1 MKRIVIALLAPLLLG
16 GCLFSPGKFTSE
28 LQLFANDQFAFTYD
42 GEIQM
47 LALGKLAEMA
57 NNSDENFVA
66 ECYDADFDMAECS
79 EAEIAEQQAEWDAG
93 AEDRRAEQ
101 AREAEKMR
109 AVMGGIDPAN
119 PEAAQ
124 EVAARLERQRGWER
138 VTYKGDGVFDVA
150 FAISGTL
157 THDFTFPTIE
167 GMLGANAFVSVNL
180 RDGGQVRVN
189 APGFSREQDSNPML
203 GGGSLAALATMAE
216 GDDDEGMPQIVMPKG
231 TFTIVTDGRV
241 LANNTDEGPAP
252 HAAGQSLSW
261 KIGATTRQSPTALI
275 AFD

>member
-1 MKRIVIALLAPLLLG
+1 MAAASFGVHQPRQWPREWSGA
-16 GCLFSPGKFTSE
+16 
-28 LQLFANDQFAFTYD
+28 
-42 GEIQM
+42 
-47 LALGKLAEMA
+47 AERA
-57 NNSDENFVA
+57 
-66 ECYDADFDMAECS
+66 

-119 PEAAQ
+119 PQAAQ
-124 EVAARLERQRGWER
+124 ELAARLERQRGWQR

-150 FAISGTL
+150 FAVSGTL

-180 RDGGQVRVN
+180 RDGAQVRVD
-189 APGFSREQDSNPML
+189 APDFSRQQDSNPMF
-203 GGGSLAALATMAE
+203 GGGSLAALAAMAE
-216 GDDDEGMPQIVMPKG
+216 ADESGDIPQIVMPEG

-261 KIGATTRQSPTALI
+261 TIGATTRQAPTALI

>member
-1 MKRIVIALLAPLLLG
+1 MALLAPLLLG

-28 LQLFANDQFAFTYD
+28 LQLFADDQLAFTYD

-47 LALGKLAEMA
+47 LALSKLAEMA
-57 NNSDENFVA
+57 NNGDESFVA
-66 ECYDADFDMAECS
+66 ECYDADFEMAECS

-119 PEAAQ
+119 PQAAQ
-124 EVAARLERQRGWER
+124 ELAARLERQRGWQR

-150 FAISGTL
+150 FAVSGTL

-180 RDGGQVRVN
+180 RDGAQVRVD
-189 APGFSREQDSNPML
+189 APDFSRQQDSNPMF
-203 GGGSLAALATMAE
+203 GGGSLAALAAMAE
-216 GDDDEGMPQIVMPKG
+216 ADESGDIPQIVMPEG

-261 KIGATTRQSPTALI
+261 TIGATTRQAPTALI

>member
-1 MKRIVIALLAPLLLG
+1 MNRIVIALLAPLLLG
-16 GCLFSPGKFTSE
+16 GCLLSPGKFASE
-28 LQLFANDQFAFTYD
+28 LQLFADDQFAFTYD

-47 LALGKLAEMA
+47 LALSKLAEMA
-57 NNSDENFVA
+57 NNSDESFVA
-66 ECYDADFDMAECS
+66 ECYDADFEMAECS

-119 PEAAQ
+119 PQAAQ
-124 EVAARLERQRGWER
+124 ELAARLERQRGWQR

-150 FAISGTL
+150 FAVSGTL

-180 RDGGQVRVN
+180 RDGAQVRVD
-189 APGFSREQDSNPML
+189 APDFSRQQDSNPMF
-203 GGGSLAALATMAE
+203 GGGSLAALAAMAE
-216 GDDDEGMPQIVMPKG
+216 ADESGDIPQIVMPEG

-261 KIGATTRQSPTALI
+261 TIGATTRQAPTALI

>member
-16 GCLFSPGKFTSE
+16 GCLLSPGKFTSE
-28 LQLFANDQFAFTYD
+28 LQLFADDQFAFTYD
-42 GEIQM
+42 GEFQM
-47 LALGKLAEMA
+47 LALSKLAEMA
-57 NNSDENFVA
+57 NNSDESFVA
-66 ECYDADFDMAECS
+66 ECYDADFEMAECS

-119 PEAAQ
+119 PQAAQ
-124 EVAARLERQRGWER
+124 ELAARLERQRGWQR

-150 FAISGTL
+150 FAVSGTL

-180 RDGGQVRVN
+180 RDGAQVRVD
-189 APGFSREQDSNPML
+189 APDFSRQQDSNPMF
-203 GGGSLAALATMAE
+203 GGGSLAALAAMAE
-216 GDDDEGMPQIVMPKG
+216 ADESGDIPQIVMPEG

-261 KIGATTRQSPTALI
+261 TIGATTRQAPTALI

>member
-16 GCLFSPGKFTSE
+16 GCLLSPGKFASE
-28 LQLFANDQFAFTYD
+28 LQLFADDQFAFTYD

-47 LALGKLAEMA
+47 LALSKLAEMA
-57 NNSDENFVA
+57 NNSDESFVA
-66 ECYDADFDMAECS
+66 ECYDADFEMAECS

-93 AEDRRAEQ
+93 AEDRRAKQ

-119 PEAAQ
+119 PQAAQ
-124 EVAARLERQRGWER
+124 ELAARLERQRGWQR

-150 FAISGTL
+150 FAVSGTL

-167 GMLGANAFVSVNL
+167 GMLGANAFVSINL
-180 RDGGQVRVN
+180 RDGAQVRVD
-189 APGFSREQDSNPML
+189 APGFSRQQDTNPMF
-203 GGGSLAALATMAE
+203 GGGSLAAFAAMAE
-216 GDDDEGMPQIVMPKG
+216 ADDGGDMPQIVMPEG

-261 KIGATTRQSPTALI
+261 TIGATTQQAPTALI

>member
-28 LQLFANDQFAFTYD
+28 LQLFADDQFAFTYD

-66 ECYDADFDMAECS
+66 ECYDADFEMAECS

-119 PEAAQ
+119 PQAAQ
-124 EVAARLERQRGWER
+124 ELAARLERQRGWQR

-150 FAISGTL
+150 FAVSGTL

-180 RDGGQVRVN
+180 RDGAQVRVD
-189 APGFSREQDSNPML
+189 APDFSRQQDSNPMF
-203 GGGSLAALATMAE
+203 GGGSLAALAAMAE
-216 GDDDEGMPQIVMPKG
+216 ADESGDIPQIVMPEG

-261 KIGATTRQSPTALI
+261 TIGATTRQAPTALI

>member
-16 GCLFSPGKFTSE
+16 GCLLSPGKFASE
-28 LQLFANDQFAFTYD
+28 LQLFADDQFAFTYD

-47 LALGKLAEMA
+47 LALSKLAEMA
-57 NNSDENFVA
+57 NNGDESFVA
-66 ECYDADFDMAECS
+66 ECYDADFEMAECS

-119 PEAAQ
+119 PQAAQ
-124 EVAARLERQRGWER
+124 ELAARLERQRGWQR

-150 FAISGTL
+150 FAVSGTL

-180 RDGGQVRVN
+180 RDGAQVRVD
-189 APGFSREQDSNPML
+189 APDFSRQQDSNPMF
-203 GGGSLAALATMAE
+203 GGGSLAALAAMAE
-216 GDDDEGMPQIVMPKG
+216 ADESGDIPQIVMPEG

-261 KIGATTRQSPTALI
+261 TIGATTRQAPTALI

>member
-28 LQLFANDQFAFTYD
+28 LQLFADDQFAFTYD

-47 LALGKLAEMA
+47 LALSKLAEMA
-57 NNSDENFVA
+57 NNGDESFVA
-66 ECYDADFDMAECS
+66 ECYDADFEMAECS

-119 PEAAQ
+119 PQAAQ
-124 EVAARLERQRGWER
+124 ELAARLERQRGWQR

-150 FAISGTL
+150 FAVSGTL

-180 RDGGQVRVN
+180 RDGAQVRVD
-189 APGFSREQDSNPML
+189 APDFSRQQDSNPMF
-203 GGGSLAALATMAE
+203 GGGSLAALAAMAE
-216 GDDDEGMPQIVMPKG
+216 ADESGDIPQIVMPEG

-261 KIGATTRQSPTALI
+261 TIGATTQQAPTALI

>member
-28 LQLFANDQFAFTYD
+28 LQLFADDQFAFTYD

-47 LALGKLAEMA
+47 LALSKLAEMA
-57 NNSDENFVA
+57 NNGDESFVA
-66 ECYDADFDMAECS
+66 ECYDADFEMAECS

-119 PEAAQ
+119 PQAAQ
-124 EVAARLERQRGWER
+124 ELAARLERQRGWQR

-150 FAISGTL
+150 FAVSGTL

-180 RDGGQVRVN
+180 RDGAQVRVD
-189 APGFSREQDSNPML
+189 APDFSRQQDSNPMF
-203 GGGSLAALATMAE
+203 GGGSLAALAAMAE
-216 GDDDEGMPQIVMPKG
+216 ADESGDIPQIVMPEG

-261 KIGATTRQSPTALI
+261 TIGATTRQAPTALI